1 MKRYVI
7 ERDLPGV
14 GASRAAQRRSGDL
27 QWRAGEA
34 VCDLGLEGIV
44 SKPHISL
51 SLRPVENVDK
61 SQKSE
66 GTGGHSR
73 CGWDVLI

>member
-34 VCDLGLEGIV
+34 VCDRVQASHQFIAPARRERGYKV
-44 SKPHISL
+44 KNPKAPAAT
-51 SLRPVENVDK
+51 RAVD
-61 SQKSE
+61 
-66 GTGGHSR
+66 GTF
-73 CGWDVLI
+73 

>member
-1 MKRYVI
+1 
-7 ERDLPGV
+7 
-14 GASRAAQRRSGDL
+14 
-27 QWRAGEA
+27 
-34 VCDLGLEGIV
+34 LEGIV